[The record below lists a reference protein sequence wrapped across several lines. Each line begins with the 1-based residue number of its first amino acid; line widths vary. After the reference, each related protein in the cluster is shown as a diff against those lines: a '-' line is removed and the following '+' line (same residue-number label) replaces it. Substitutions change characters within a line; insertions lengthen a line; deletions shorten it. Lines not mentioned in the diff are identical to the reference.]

1 MTGRNYLKTTL
12 LLAGLSGLLLAIG
25 AFLGGNWLTIMLIV
39 AIGMNGIGYF
49 FSDKIA
55 IRAARA
61 VPVTEAQF
69 PELYQIVKGLAD
81 RAQIPMPRLYVSPS
95 QQPTDFNQTA
105 PLAKKWLKDNAGTYK
120 MTRYVREKLSTKAS
134 EETE

>member
-25 AFLGGNWLTIMLIV
+25 SFLGGNWITIMLIV
-39 AIGMNGIGYF
+39 AIGMNGIAYF

-61 VPVTEAQF
+61 VPVTEA
-69 PELYQIVKGLAD
+69 
-81 RAQIPMPRLYVSPS
+81 
-95 QQPTDFNQTA
+95 
-105 PLAKKWLKDNAGTYK
+105 
-120 MTRYVREKLSTKAS
+120 
-134 EETE
+134 